1 MKNKTTSKKVEFNT
15 PYGKQPPRCFFET
28 TGESLTQQ
36 QFTDECD
43 IQNILRSHDRNG
55 VITHIHKGNAIY
67 GDFSNITDFSDALEQ
82 IKDAQESF
90 MNIPSEIRE
99 KFKNDAGEFFK
110 FASNSDNEEEMR
122 EMGLIKPLES
132 VAMSAD
138 IPANPDPVDPPK
150 SEGQD

>member
-1 MKNKTTSKKVEFNT
+1 MKKTIRFHSAYSQTSPVCAFHTE
-15 PYGKQPPRCFFET
+15 
-28 TGESLTQQ
+28 GESLTQQ

-67 GDFSNITDFSDALEQ
+67 GDFSNITDFSDALDQ
-82 IKDAQESF
+82 IKDAQDSF

-99 KFKNDAGEFFK
+99 QFKNDAGEFFK
-110 FASNSDNEEEMR
+110 FASNSDNEEKMR
-122 EMGLIKPLES
+122 EMGLLKPLDS
-132 VAMSAD
+132 VAMPTEQ
-138 IPANPDPVDPPK
+138 PANPDPVEPQN